1 MRLEDMFIPLVL
13 LFSGLLG
20 QVQTALAA
28 EREPISVQW
37 FEPKVLPT
45 DVKGLTYVNLVGK
58 TSPNVTVQVNP
69 DSIIVIQ
76 PADPKNK
83 ELPRIGE
90 TLVKSEGRGYFRLK
104 LFMPNGLSQVPISFR
119 KDNGEQNSI
128 LLTMRVDKD
137 DASLNVKVT
146 RPTKTKIVKVMEKP
160 PVKFSVGLGL
170 APLSFSEKLSPTGL
184 ADLKLQ
190 QTSFQALRL
199 ETSIKSIKWWW
210 LLQYEMATFKAPSSL
225 DDRTVKGGNTN
236 LQAALIGGRY
246 RLNNAENE
254 LWASVD
260 VDGRFFPLMTVNTSN
275 EVNFVDT
282 KIFRLGLGL
291 SYLIKGE
298 KMDYSTSLFYREP
311 ISIKVGSGE
320 LTYASKYTASLQ
332 AKMNYHLNDNWRIGA
347 GAEAEFTTFN
357 FEYLNSPALTTNKGT
372 GSFNVFQVLANV
384 QYWFGGEKKKDPNSP
399 ATP

>member
-1 MRLEDMFIPLVL
+1 L
-13 LFSGLLG
+13 SGLFFG
-20 QVQTALAA
+20 ARATLAA
-28 EREPISVQW
+28 DRDPISVQW

-58 TSPNVTVQVNP
+58 TWPNVAIQVNP

-83 ELPRIGE
+83 ERPRVAE
-90 TLVKSEGRGYFRLK
+90 TLVKSEARGYFRLK
-104 LFMPNGLSQVPISFR
+104 LYMPNGLSQVPISFR

-128 LLTMRVDKD
+128 LLTMRVDPN
-137 DASLNVKVT
+137 DASLNVKVI

-160 PVKFSVGLGL
+160 PVQFSVGMGL
-170 APLSFSEKLSPTGL
+170 APLNFSEKLSPTGL
-184 ADLKLQ
+184 SDLKLQ
-190 QTSFQALRL
+190 QTSLQALRL
-199 ETSIKSIKWWW
+199 ESSIKSIKWWW
-210 LLQYEMATFKAPSSL
+210 LLQYEMATFQTPSSL
-225 DDRTVKGGNTN
+225 DDRTVRSGNTN

-260 VDGRFFPLMTVNTSN
+260 VDARFFPLMTVNTSN

-291 SYLIKGE
+291 SYLIKSE
-298 KMDYSTSLFYREP
+298 KFDTSTSLFYREP
-311 ISIKVGSGE
+311 ISIKVGNGE

-332 AKMNYHLNDNWRIGA
+332 AKMNYHLNDSWRIGA
-347 GAEAEFTTFN
+347 GAEAEITTFN
-357 FEYLNSPALTTNKGT
+357 FEYLNSPALTSNKGT
-372 GSFNVFQVLANV
+372 GSFNVFQILANV
-384 QYWFGGEKKKDPNSP
+384 QYWFGGEKKKDANLP